1 MLNVVLLQQL
11 QQNLKD
17 IWKNHSEKNG
27 FFLTMNKII
36 VTFSI
41 AILGISYL
49 IPLHYNPWLTFLSE
63 ILVYICCLFLF
74 LNFYKEK
81 IILPKILVPILLL
94 STFPLF
100 QYFFGQVY
108 FLSHALI
115 NSAYLLNLFLV
126 ITIVFNILNNNKYE
140 KVYFF
145 IKLNLMFIVIGVVNT
160 FLATYQWLNLDY
172 NTSLVTPLEGLRPFA
187 NFAQPNNM
195 ATFQI
200 ISFLSLIYLYI
211 KHKIN
216 FYILL
221 ILSIVFIF
229 SIALTQSRTAVI
241 ALISL
246 LFALIFFRKI
256 IHIKVLVYYFFSV
269 LIYFLLSFYLVDIS
283 NFIAKIFGLNIVS
296 ISSSVERGVSSSGR
310 IDFWIQMFYAILE
323 RPWFGYG
330 WNQTALAQYQNMD
343 KYPIGVWIT
352 SSHNLLVDIIV
363 WCGIPIGMSF
373 ILYCIYIIFSSMLKI
388 KKIEELFAFCM
399 IVNLLVHSMLEYPL
413 HYAYFLIPFGV
424 FVGMILSA
432 NSNLKFYTF
441 SFRYLGIYILFVMA
455 GLLLVWKDYLLYIE
469 ENHRA
474 IDHSL
479 HNSKVGFEQKREL
492 YVLDELNFR
501 LYWIALNPKQKLS
514 KEEIEAIEKMV
525 SLYLTHFD
533 LYKYA
538 KILAYNGYEDQ
549 ARYHLQLIKQLYDI
563 ERPYKNLL
571 K

>member
-1 MLNVVLLQQL
+1 M
-11 QQNLKD
+11 
-17 IWKNHSEKNG
+17 EKTG
-27 FFLTMNKII
+27 ILIFLFF
-36 VTFSI
+36 
-41 AILGISYL
+41 LGISYL
-49 IPLHYNPWLTFLSE
+49 IPIHYNPWLTFLSE
-63 ILVYICCLFLF
+63 ILVLSGFSFLLLISF
-74 LNFYKEK
+74 NNKI
-81 IILPKILVPILLL
+81 IILPKNLIPIFLL
-94 STFPLF
+94 SLIPII

-108 FLSHALI
+108 FFSHAI
-115 NSAYLLNLFLV
+115 ISFAYILTLFFV
-126 ITIVFNILNNNKYE
+126 IVFMYNITSQNEYK
-140 KVYFF
+140 KIYFF
-145 IKLNLMFIVIGVVNT
+145 LNISWMFIIVGFINAC
-160 FLATYQWLNLDY
+160 FSIYQWLKLDF
-172 NTSLVTPLEGLRPFA
+172 NITFITSLVGSRPFA

-200 ISFLSLIYLYI
+200 MSFLGLIYLYI

-241 ALISL
+241 ALVVV
-246 LFALIFFRKI
+246 LFALVFFRKI
-256 IHIKVLVYYFFSV
+256 IHIKVLVYCFFSV
-269 LIYFLLSFYLVDIS
+269 FMYFLFSYYLINIS
-283 NFIAKIFGLNIVS
+283 NFISKVFGLNMIG
-296 ISSSVERGVSSSGR
+296 ISSSIERGINSSGR

-343 KYPIGVWIT
+343 KYPIGVWIK

-363 WCGIPIGMSF
+363 WCGIPIGISF
-373 ILYCIYIIFSSMLKI
+373 ILYCIYLIFSSLVKI
-388 KKIEELFAFCM
+388 SKIEDLFAFCM
-399 IVNLLVHSMLEYPL
+399 ILTLLIHSMLEYPL

-424 FVGMILSA
+424 FLGIILSA
-432 NSNLKFYTF
+432 NLNLKFYTF
-441 SFRYLGIYILFVMA
+441 SFRYLGIYTIFLMVGLF
-455 GLLLVWKDYLLYIE
+455 LVWKDYLLYIE

-479 HNSKVGFEQKREL
+479 QNSTVKFQQKREL
-492 YVLDELNFR
+492 YILDELNFR

-514 KEEIEAIEKMV
+514 KEEIEAIGKMV

>member
-1 MLNVVLLQQL
+1 M
-11 QQNLKD
+11 
-17 IWKNHSEKNG
+17 EKICILVF
-27 FFLTMNKII
+27 FFL
-36 VTFSI
+36 
-41 AILGISYL
+41 LGISYL
-49 IPLHYNPWLTFLSE
+49 IPLHFNPWLTFISE
-63 ILVYICCLFLF
+63 ILVFVGCIFLTVNLFKNKNIIF
-74 LNFYKEK
+74 PK
-81 IILPKILVPILLL
+81 IIIPIFLL
-94 STFPLF
+94 SLLPLF

-108 FLSHALI
+108 FFSHA
-115 NSAYLLNLFLV
+115 
-126 ITIVFNILNNNKYE
+126 ILNTIYILTSFLIIVVVYNIVNEHENE
-140 KVYFF
+140 KKYFF
-145 IKLNLMFIVIGVVNT
+145 IKLNWTFVVVGLVNT
-160 FLATYQWLNLDY
+160 CLAIYQWLNLDF
-172 NTSLVTPLEGLRPFA
+172 NTSLVTSLEGSRPFA

-200 ISFLSLIYLYI
+200 ISFLSLIYLYL
-211 KHKIN
+211 KQKIN
-216 FYILL
+216 FYLLL

-229 SIALTQSRTAVI
+229 SIALTQSRTAVV

-246 LFALIFFRKI
+246 LFALVFFIKI
-256 IHIKVLVYYFFSV
+256 IHIKVLVYYFISV
-269 LIYFLLSFYLVDIS
+269 LMYFLFSIYLVNIS
-283 NFIAKIFGLNIVS
+283 NFIAKIFGLNIVN

-343 KYPIGVWIT
+343 KYPISVWIT

-363 WCGIPIGMSF
+363 WCGIPIGISF
-373 ILYCIYIIFSSMLKI
+373 ILYCVYLISSSILKI

-399 IVNLLVHSMLEYPL
+399 ILTFLVHSMLEYPL
-413 HYAYFLIPFGV
+413 HYAYFLIPFGI
-424 FVGMILSA
+424 FLGFILSA

-441 SFRYLGIYILFVMA
+441 SFRYLGIYTLCLMA

-479 HNSKVGFEQKREL
+479 YTSNIEFQQKRDL
-492 YVLDELNFR
+492 YILDELNFR

-538 KILAYNGYEDQ
+538 KILAYNGYENK
-549 ARYHLQLIKQLYDI
+549 ARYHLQLIKQLYDV
-563 ERPYKNLL
+563 ERSYKNLL